1 MSTSRRAFII
11 SSLAA
16 SGGLMLSIP
25 LRPAVAAPAAATAL
39 MAPNAFIRIDRRG
52 VVTLILPY
60 VEMGQGALTSQ
71 VQILAEEL
79 EVAPERVTVEHAP
92 ANEALY
98 ASPLLGGQITGG
110 SASLLGAWKSMR
122 TAGASARIMLV
133 QAAAERWRVDAAA
146 CEAADGMVTH
156 RASGR
161 KLGYGE
167 LAADAAKQPV
177 PKEPPLKTPDA
188 YKVVGKPVHRV
199 DTAGKLDGMAKFG
212 IDVRQPNMRY
222 AVVAASPVFN
232 GKLRS
237 VEAGAAM
244 KVKGVSQVVK
254 LDDAVAVVANNT
266 WAAMKGLAALEI
278 VWDEGDNARLD
289 SAALV
294 ARADA
299 ALDEAG
305 LVHLREGDVAKAEA
319 GAKARYEAVFRLP
332 VLAHA
337 AIEPLGCTVHVRKDG
352 CDVWCGSQVVG
363 RAAKV
368 AADITGLPL
377 EQVRVHNHL
386 LGGGFGRRLETDF
399 ISQAVMIAKQ
409 VQGPLKVTW
418 SREEDMR
425 HGVYR
430 GVNHSRVTVG
440 LDGGGRPLS
449 WRHRVVGPN
458 IMARFL
464 TVYQK
469 DGVDLDIVE
478 CAHGPYDIAN
488 LHIEFTRH
496 EAPPGMR
503 TGNWRGVGPSRNVF
517 IVESV
522 MDELAKRA
530 GADPIAY
537 RLGLMSKASPRA
549 VKVLELARDQSGW
562 SGPLPRRSGRGVAVF
577 HAFGSYLALVAQAS
591 VADDGAIKV
600 SRVTCVADIGLVVNP
615 DIVRAQLEGGIVFG
629 LTAALYG
636 RITVAGGRV
645 EQGNFDT
652 YPVLRMHQSPPIDV
666 HLVQSAEDPGGVG
679 EPSTS
684 GAIAALANAVAAAT
698 GVRAYT
704 LPLVPSQFKVTS

>member
-1 MSTSRRAFII
+1 MSTSRRSFIVG
-11 SSLAA
+11 SLAA
-16 SGGLMLSIP
+16 GGGLMLSIP
-25 LRPAVAAPAAATAL
+25 LRPAEAAPAAAAV
-39 MAPNAFIRIDRRG
+39 MAPNAFIRIDQRG

-79 EVAPERVTVEHAP
+79 EVAPDNVKVEHAP

-122 TAGASARIMLV
+122 EAGASARVMLV
-133 QAAAERWRVDAAA
+133 QAAAQRWQVDSAA
-146 CEAADGMVTH
+146 CEAVNGMVVH
-156 RASGR
+156 RASG
-161 KLGYGE
+161 KKIGYGA

-177 PKEPPLKTPDA
+177 PKAPPLKKPEA

-199 DTAGKLDGMAKFG
+199 DTAGKLDGKAIFS
-212 IDVRQPNMRY
+212 IDVRLPDMRY
-222 AVVAASPVFN
+222 AAVAASPVFN

-237 VEAGAAM
+237 VDAGAAM
-244 KVKGVSQVVK
+244 KIKGVSQVVK

-266 WAAMKGLAALEI
+266 WAAMKGLNALNI
-278 VWDEGDNARLD
+278 SWDEGANANLD

-299 ALDEAG
+299 ALDVAG

-337 AIEPLGCTVHVRKDG
+337 AIEPLGCTVHVRQDG

-363 RAAKV
+363 RGAKV
-368 AADITGLPL
+368 AAEATGLPL
-377 EQVRVHNHL
+377 EKVRVHNHL

-409 VQGPLKVTW
+409 VSGPLKVTW

-430 GVNHSRVTVG
+430 GINHSRVTVG
-440 LDGGGRPLS
+440 LDDAGRPLS

-458 IMARFL
+458 VMERFL
-464 TVYQK
+464 AVYQK

-496 EAPPGMR
+496 EAPQGMR
-503 TGNWRGVGPSRNVF
+503 TGNWRGVGPSRNVV

-537 RLGLMSKASPRA
+537 RLGLMTRASPR
-549 VKVLELARDQSGW
+549 VIRVLELARDKSGW
-562 SGPLPRRSGRGVAVF
+562 GQPLPPRSGRGVAVF
-577 HAFGSYLALVAQAS
+577 QAFGSYLALVAQAS
-591 VADDGAIKV
+591 VADDGEIRV
-600 SRVTCVADIGLVVNP
+600 SRVTCVADIGLAVNP

-629 LTAALYG
+629 VTAALYG

-652 YPVLRMHQSPPIDV
+652 YPVLRMHRSPQIDV
-666 HLVQSAEDPGGVG
+666 HLAQSVEDPGGVG
-679 EPSTS
+679 EPGTS
-684 GAIAALANAVAAAT
+684 GAIAAVANAVAAAT

-704 LPLVPSQFKVTS
+704 LPLDPSQFKVTS